1 MSAVFS
7 CRRSAVAT
15 DRDVIV
21 YRISGA
27 FFFGAAAAVGV
38 ALDRLNEHPKAYVL
52 DVSAVP
58 VLDSTALATIQGF
71 ANKARRR
78 GVAVY
83 IAGAR
88 PGIRRT
94 LLAQG
99 VRPPLARFRS
109 VLAEAIE
116 AARRVATQG
125 SFTLERSGAAATRRR
140 RCTRL
145 SLKRLP
151 FRTWSPIVTG
161 LNRRGCESKEHEPV
175 RCPGNYPARGGV
187 ALRHQAFSDDCVD
200 FS

>member
-1 MSAVFS
+1 MLVVTFLLVVFRDLTEGILVGFGMGALLFIHRMSQAIEVDRPSSAVVVPDDGNGNEGDSFDP
-7 CRRSAVAT
+7 ALAT

-58 VLDSTALATIQGF
+58 VLDSTAAATIQGF

-109 VLAEAIE
+109 GLAEAIE
-116 AARRVATQG
+116 AARRGGGSRQLHLGAERCGADKTATTHPPP
-125 SFTLERSGAAATRRR
+125 S
-140 RCTRL
+140 
-145 SLKRLP
+145 
-151 FRTWSPIVTG
+151 
-161 LNRRGCESKEHEPV
+161 
-175 RCPGNYPARGGV
+175 
-187 ALRHQAFSDDCVD
+187 
-200 FS
+200 

>member
-1 MSAVFS
+1 MTAGTRPSTFAELFMPKLITVLREGYGVADFKADAVAGLTVAIVALPLLSAVFS

-58 VLDSTALATIQGF
+58 VLDLTALATIQGF

-99 VRPPLARFRS
+99 VR
-109 VLAEAIE
+109 
-116 AARRVATQG
+116 ARRWLDFG
-125 SFTLERSGAAATRRR
+125 PS
-140 RCTRL
+140 
-145 SLKRLP
+145 
-151 FRTWSPIVTG
+151 SP
-161 LNRRGCESKEHEPV
+161 KP
-175 RCPGNYPARGGV
+175 
-187 ALRHQAFSDDCVD
+187 
-200 FS
+200 